1 MFNSTEFTTLEVK
14 FTQAD
19 LLEESKKRA
28 IEAYDENNKCLGMI
42 FNSGLEPFEENS
54 DLEEDCLPEIPEV
67 NASEGIKSLEN
78 TYKECITLLKN
89 GDLEKAH
96 DLASSIGIYTPEHPS
111 ISFLPSNQS
120 ARLEKIMQTKNQLP
134 WTSADSITIF
144 PL

>member
-1 MFNSTEFTTLEVK
+1 MFNNSEFTTLEVK

-42 FNSGLEPFEENS
+42 FNTGLENFDKNS
-54 DLEEDCLPEIPEV
+54 DLEEDCLVEIPEISK
-67 NASEGIKSLEN
+67 SEEILNLEK

-89 GDLEKAH
+89 GEISKASE
-96 DLASSIGIYTPEHPS
+96 LGASIGIFNSDHPS
-111 ISFLPSNQS
+111 ISFLPVNQP
-120 ARLEKIMQTKNQLP
+120 ARREKIMQTKNQLP